1 MEEKNSREKIYATA
15 KEVFYAEGYIK
26 GTIKKIAERAQV
38 PQGLVTYYFKTKD
51 QLVSM
56 ILKDFYRSI
65 QNRVDSYSELNI
77 TNSLYRQIVVSHIYY
92 EILLSNENNCVFF
105 KELRQKKHSNYEM
118 LREVTDVVYWN
129 YIEDFNFS
137 ISKQEFDIFMVM
149 QSAARRDFF
158 INYFEDRWK
167 LSIPDIVNIIEAIV
181 PRLFRIDQ
189 NVVDSCLFQGQNIV
203 REINTEGICF
213 LV

>member
-1 MEEKNSREKIYATA
+1 
-15 KEVFYAEGYIK
+15 
-26 GTIKKIAERAQV
+26 
-38 PQGLVTYYFKTKD
+38 
-51 QLVSM
+51 
-56 ILKDFYRSI
+56 
-65 QNRVDSYSELNI
+65 
-77 TNSLYRQIVVSHIYY
+77 
-92 EILLSNENNCVFF
+92 
-105 KELRQKKHSNYEM
+105 
-118 LREVTDVVYWN
+118 
-129 YIEDFNFS
+129 EDFNLS

>member
-105 KELRQKKHSNYEM
+105 KELRQK
-118 LREVTDVVYWN
+118 
-129 YIEDFNFS
+129 S
-137 ISKQEFDIFMVM
+137 IQIMKCSEKSLTLSTGITLKILIYLFLSRSLIFL
-149 QSAARRDFF
+149 
-158 INYFEDRWK
+158 W
-167 LSIPDIVNIIEAIV
+167 
-181 PRLFRIDQ
+181 
-189 NVVDSCLFQGQNIV
+189 
-203 REINTEGICF
+203 
-213 LV
+213 

>member
-1 MEEKNSREKIYATA
+1 MEEKKSREKIYATA
-15 KEVFYAEGYIK
+15 KQVFYEEGYIK

-51 QLVSM
+51 NLVASL
-56 ILKDFYRSI
+56 LKDFYRSI
-65 QNRVDSYSELNI
+65 QARVDSHPELNI

-92 EILLSNENNCVFF
+92 DILLKDENNFVFF
-105 KELRQKKHSNYEM
+105 RELRQKKHSNYEM

-129 YIEDFNFS
+129 YIEDFNLS

-158 INYFEDRWK
+158 LNYFEDRWK
-167 LSIPDIVNIIEAIV
+167 LTVPDIVNIIEAIV

-189 NVVDSCLFQGQNIV
+189 NVVDSCLFQGQKIV
-203 REINTEGICF
+203 REINTDGIVF